1 MERGLRVKTNP
12 IDDFSLPDKLD
23 LEQFKDTKFSDVLE
37 YLSIIYER
45 VPEVRSDIIKAL
57 INATLDEALID
68 AYSKTPN

>member
-12 IDDFSLPDKLD
+12 IDDFRLPDKLD
-23 LEQFKDTKFSDVLE
+23 LEQFKDTEFSDVLE

-45 VPEVRSDIIKAL
+45 VPEVRSDILKNL
-57 INATLDEALID
+57 MNATLDEVLID

>member
-1 MERGLRVKTNP
+1 MEKGLRVKTNP
-12 IDDFSLPDKLD
+12 IDNFTLPNKLD

-45 VPEVRSDIIKAL
+45 VPEVRADIIKDL
-57 INATLDEALID
+57 MSATLDEVLID